1 MYIGILYVYDM
12 YAHVC
17 TCVQCNSMWVYM
29 HIHVCA
35 YTFVYEYYIH
45 TCQRASN
52 QVNFSIRSGI
62 KEGPIPLGGLITH
75 SPSLV
80 TSIPLVPIL

>member
-1 MYIGILYVYDM
+1 MCMICM
-12 YAHVC
+12 H
-17 TCVQCNSMWVYM
+17 TCVHVYNATLCGYICIYM
-29 HIHVCA
+29 CVHIHL
-35 YTFVYEYYIH
+35 YMSIIY